1 MNMQIQHSTARRRL
15 PRWAFLVL
23 ASLFFLLLLKTDIAA
38 AANDELVLMVQPI
51 LSEEKTIKAFQP
63 LADYITKLTGK
74 KCVVRAMPN
83 FFAYWD
89 IIRRTGSYDLVLD
102 AAHFTDYRARKMNF
116 EILAKIPDTVS
127 YSLIVPENTLIFDP
141 IELMGK
147 TVATL
152 GPPSIGAARLSAMF
166 PNPMRQPIMVEVSSS
181 AEGMDLVVNGRVHA
195 AILPTPLVS
204 QRMSGEGGIVVVTTT
219 EPIPH
224 IAISASPR
232 MNKAMRD
239 QIRSALLTADKTEAG
254 KKMLEGIGFP
264 KFDPATPEVYADQSN
279 ILKEFWGY

>member
-1 MNMQIQHSTARRRL
+1 MNMQIQHSADHRRL
-15 PRWAFLVL
+15 PRWAFLIL
-23 ASLFFLLLLKTDIAA
+23 ASIFFLLLLKIDIAA

-51 LSEEKTIKAFQP
+51 LNQEKTIKAFQP
-63 LADYITKLTGK
+63 LADYISRITGK
-74 KCVVRAMPN
+74 KSVVRAMPN
-83 FFAYWD
+83 FFSYWD
-89 IIRRTGSYDLVLD
+89 TIRQAGSYDLVLD
-102 AAHFTDYRARKMNF
+102 AAHFTDYRAQKMNF

-141 IELMGK
+141 TELTGK
-147 TVATL
+147 TIASL

-166 PNPMRQPIMVEVSSS
+166 PNPVRQPIIVEVSSS
-181 AEGMDLVVNGRVHA
+181 AEGMDLLVNGRVRA

-239 QIRSALLTADKTEAG
+239 QIRSALLTADKNEEG
-254 KKMLEGIGFP
+254 RKMLKGIGFP